1 MEASRSEFVLS
12 LVTLNESGK
21 CMQMIIKG
29 RVVKESNK
37 VFQNRTFA
45 AACLQVVVG
54 KN

>member
-21 CMQMIIKG
+21 CMQMIKVG
-29 RVVKESNK
+29 WSRRVIII

-45 AACLQVVVG
+45 VACLQVVVG